1 MVALESL
8 ACGTPIV
15 ATNVGGMR
23 SIIRHGGIGRIA
35 RDNSPRNLASEISE
49 LLSQREDKAQH
60 VKTRRDR
67 MTEFSWANIA
77 DRILH
82 EYNRLLDD

>member
-23 SIIRHGGIGRIA
+23 SIIRHGEMGRIA
-35 RDNSPRNLASEISE
+35 RDNSPHNLASEISG
-49 LLSQREDKAQH
+49 LLCQREDKAQH

-67 MTEFSWANIA
+67 MTEFSWATIA
-77 DRILH
+77 DRILR
-82 EYNRLLDD
+82 EYDRLLGD

>member
-15 ATNVGGMR
+15 ATNVGNMR
-23 SIIRHGGIGRIA
+23 YLARHGEMGRIA
-35 RDNSPRNLASEISE
+35 KDNSPHNLASEISE
-49 LLSQREDKAQH
+49 LLCRQEDKAQH

-67 MTEFSWANIA
+67 MTEFSWATIA
-77 DRILH
+77 DRILQ
-82 EYNRLLDD
+82 EYDRLDD